1 MKKTLPIFLGTA
13 AIVAG
18 AVFAISQAN
27 QEIST
32 NNLTPQSTQFQ
43 NPISDSEPSEL
54 TIFSF
59 NIRDIRGTERTLEDF
74 QELARLMSGAD
85 IVVFQEMGAKGFG
98 SSGNNDQMLER
109 LHAVGTVLE
118 AFFGE
123 EWEFVFADSPTPAE
137 IGPAAEIPCIG
148 YRTKRDGLSI
158 NAKWSGYYD
167 LGTARDMGTFEVT
180 CKKAGQSEVFTIGSA
195 HTKPTCPQRGEELLR
210 IANYIED
217 HEDDNY
223 IIMGDLNWGYYSTC
237 TNKYEGEE
245 RIEELHSS
253 GTVFQVFHAI
263 SYTGKG
269 KTDDFRTNLDVR
281 STSQMYDQF
290 LVCKN
295 YSDKLAD
302 GGILGEDCGFIAYSQ
317 NDYFEDRV
325 DDLINDQLKGVKA
338 YMKSK
343 GFSTSSPETKS
354 ALQETEAH
362 IRSKSLILD
371 EATYKMSDHKPIWMR
386 LSLFE

>member
-1 MKKTLPIFLGTA
+1 MKKTLAILIGSA
-13 AIVAG
+13 AVVAG
-18 AVFAISQAN
+18 TVFAISQGN

-32 NNLTPQSTQFQ
+32 NDLTPQSEVFQ
-43 NPISDSEPSEL
+43 NPISDSEPSEV

-98 SSGNNDQMLER
+98 SKGNNEKMEER
-109 LHAVGTVLE
+109 LHAVGVVLE
-118 AFFGE
+118 EFFGDD
-123 EWEFVFADSPTPAE
+123 WEFIFADNPTPAE
-137 IGPAAEIPCIG
+137 LGGAAEIPCIG
-148 YRTKRDGLSI
+148 YRTKRAGLTI

-167 LGTARDMGTFEVT
+167 LGKARDMGTFEVT
-180 CKKAGQSEVFTIGSA
+180 CKKSGKTETFTIGSA

-210 IANYIED
+210 IADYIED

-223 IIMGDLNWGYYSTC
+223 IILGDLNWGYYSTC
-237 TNKYEGEE
+237 TNRYEGEE
-245 RIEELHSS
+245 RIEELHSN

-269 KTDDFRTNLDVR
+269 KDDNFRTNLDVR

-295 YSDKLAD
+295 YADKLAD
-302 GGILGEDCGFIAYSQ
+302 GGVLGEDCGFIAFSQ

-325 DDLINDQLKGVKA
+325 DDIIKDQLKGVKA
-338 YMKSK
+338 YMNSK
-343 GFSTSSPETKS
+343 GYSASSPETKS
-354 ALQETEAH
+354 ALDETEAY